1 MAGQNI
7 ILVLLIG
14 QTILVTVQMYAD
26 LSLYYSDVDEYD
38 LIQTFQPELHL
49 AFLVELKN
57 SKSWGKCYGVSCMS
71 KFYDAIKLVS
81 VLANQHLSTNL
92 YFKLDTF
99 FAAYKKEF
107 AHHKKK
113 V

>member
-7 ILVLLIG
+7 ILMLLIG

-49 AFLVELKN
+49 AFLVELK
-57 SKSWGKCYGVSCMS
+57 
-71 KFYDAIKLVS
+71 IKILGQM
-81 VLANQHLSTNL
+81 LWCLLHEQILRCN
-92 YFKLDTF
+92 
-99 FAAYKKEF
+99 
-107 AHHKKK
+107 
-113 V
+113 